1 MNYEV
6 IELNIKTGERR
17 THSFDNYYKVT
28 GFLKSREDRVKR
40 GYTYTVVELTSLLK
54 FNGGNK

>member
-28 GFLKSREDRVKR
+28 GFLKSREDKVKR
-40 GYTYTVVELTSLLK
+40 GYTYTVVELTSLFK

>member
-28 GFLKSREDRVKR
+28 GFLKSREERVKR
-40 GYTYTVVELTSLLK
+40 GYTYTVVALTSLLK

>member
-1 MNYEV
+1 MNFEV

-28 GFLKSREDRVKR
+28 GFLKSREDKVKR